1 MRGFDYLDTYK
12 KSFNAGRKEEFVR
25 TRKPVVEKVKQETG
39 EDFIEEAEVGQEEE
53 KVSLTE
59 RIKKMIS
66 NMFEVEDQK
75 IY

>member
-1 MRGFDYLDTYK
+1 MQAARKNL
-12 KSFNAGRKEEFVR
+12 SGR
-25 TRKPVVEKVKQETG
+25 RKPVVEKVEQETG

-75 IY
+75 IN